1 MELRLAH
8 AFVHVENLQAMLDF
22 YTGLLGFEVADR
34 GVIDGRPVAFL
45 SQVAT
50 EHHQLA
56 FLQRQPDA
64 ADAGG
69 DAAPAAVSAM
79 PGNTGHFA
87 FRVESLAEVRE
98 MHDRLKAD
106 GRVRGLRP
114 MTHGNAW
121 AVYFADPEG
130 NGIEVFCDTPWHVAQ
145 PQGAS
150 WDPSLGD
157 DEVRRAT
164 ERRFRD
170 APGFGP
176 IEAFYRD
183 RAEHLAR
190 RRGASGG

>member
-8 AFVHVENLQAMLDF
+8 AFVHVANLQTMLDF
-22 YTGLLGFEVADR
+22 YTGMLGFEVTDR
-34 GVIDGRPVAFL
+34 GLIDGRPVAFL
-45 SQVAT
+45 SQVAS

-56 FLQRQPDA
+56 FLQHGVDA
-64 ADAGG
+64 AAAGDG
-69 DAAPAAVSAM
+69 ETAASAM
-79 PGNTGHFA
+79 PGSTGHFA
-87 FRVESLAEVRE
+87 FRVEALAEVRE
-98 MHDRLKAD
+98 LHDRLKAD

-130 NGIEVFCDTPWHVAQ
+130 NGIEVFCDTPWHVSQ
-145 PQGAS
+145 PQGAT

-157 DEVRRAT
+157 DAVRSAT

-176 IEAFYRD
+176 IDAFYRD
-183 RAEHLAR
+183 RAEHLSR
-190 RRGASGG
+190 RRNASGG